1 MFLSD
6 PDIEILTGLV
16 RRSAQSRWLL
26 QHGFP
31 HEVNHLGFPIVLKS
45 VVEERLGAK
54 HAKKS
59 EPNFTALKSPCIPD
73 GIQDDIDRDS

>member
-6 PDIEILTGLV
+6 SDTKTLTGFS

-26 QHGFP
+26 KHGFP
-31 HEVNHLGFPIVLKS
+31 HEVSHLGFPIVLKS

-54 HAKKS
+54 HSQKS
-59 EPNFTALKSPCIPD
+59 QPNFAALQTPCISD
-73 GIQDDIDRDS
+73 GKVDDKVGGE